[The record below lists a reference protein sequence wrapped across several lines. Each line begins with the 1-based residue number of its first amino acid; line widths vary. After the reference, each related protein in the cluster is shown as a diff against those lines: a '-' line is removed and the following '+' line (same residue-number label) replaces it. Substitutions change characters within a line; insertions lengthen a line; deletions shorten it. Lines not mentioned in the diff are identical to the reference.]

1 MNYSANETITFEKTS
16 SNNPENAEILDER
29 SLDYDDDNDL
39 INLHSIEA
47 DDEISQRLR
56 TVDEISRE
64 LEDVVIN
71 AGR

>member
-1 MNYSANETITFEKTS
+1 M
-16 SNNPENAEILDER
+16 
-29 SLDYDDDNDL
+29 DYDEDNDL
-39 INLHSIEA
+39 INLQSIEA

-64 LEDVVIN
+64 LDDVVIN